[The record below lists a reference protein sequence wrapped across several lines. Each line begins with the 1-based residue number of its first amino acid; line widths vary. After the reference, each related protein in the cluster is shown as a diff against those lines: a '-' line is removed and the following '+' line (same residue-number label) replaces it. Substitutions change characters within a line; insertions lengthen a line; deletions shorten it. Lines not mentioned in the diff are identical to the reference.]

1 MSKILIFRI
10 GGIMNFYYFCIMKN
24 YTRNIAVFVV
34 ALLLVGC
41 ANVVTPSG
49 GPKDQT
55 PPVVLESSPANNS
68 TDFKGR
74 SIHLTFD
81 EFVVLNNPSNNVL
94 ISPPMSKKATYR
106 TSGKTLIIKF
116 EEPLQ
121 PNTTYSINFG
131 DAIKDLHEGNIFKG
145 YTFNFSTGVSIDSLS
160 LKGKVI
166 SASTLTPMDGMIVG
180 LYSYDN
186 ESVTFDSLPYKVK
199 PNYLT
204 TTDKK
209 GEFEFSGLADKEYLI
224 FALKDANSNLIFD
237 LPNEE
242 IAFCSDLVKPYYI
255 DNQMITKQ
263 IVDTIKNDSIATN
276 DSILISVDSV
286 VEVKKPD
293 YPSYVLYS
301 FIQEDSVQKLFK
313 KELVEEGLLR
323 FVFRYPASNV
333 TINALEPL
341 PDTFNITPVYST
353 RQDTVLWY
361 FTPCKDSL
369 WISINDGV
377 NISDTIHF
385 SLKPRENA
393 SRRRRNQET
402 NVVKRLVLKNNLKGN
417 KLKPEQ
423 PLIFVFNEPIVHVN
437 QPDSLLFVENNDTTY
452 RKQQFEKLDNYGFK
466 YQIVN
471 DLKPE
476 NKYQIL
482 IPDSVFF
489 GARGY
494 TNDTI
499 KAAFSVQEES
509 AFGNIYLTVEMPAN
523 VPQVIIELT
532 TENGKT
538 IDTQIVTKTEE
549 IAFEYLDPGKYKLK
563 ATIDLDANGVWSPGS
578 FTKRLQAE
586 KIVFYDGVLE
596 VRANWDIDLDEP
608 WKIEN

>member
-1 MSKILIFRI
+1 MI
-10 GGIMNFYYFCIMKN
+10 FYYFCNMKICVRIL
-24 YTRNIAVFVV
+24 TVLAVAF
-34 ALLLVGC
+34 LLVGC
-41 ANVVTPSG
+41 ANVVMPSG
-49 GPKDQT
+49 GPKDT
-55 PPVVLESSPANNS
+55 KSPVVLEASPENNS

-74 SIHLTFD
+74 TIHLTFD
-81 EFVVLNNPSNNVL
+81 EFVTLNNPTNNVM
-94 ISPPMSKKATYR
+94 ISPPMGKKPTYR
-106 TSGKTLIIKF
+106 TSGKTLIIRF
-116 EEPLQ
+116 EEPLR

-131 DAIKDLHEGNIFKG
+131 DAIKDLHEGNIFKD
-145 YTFNFSTGVSIDSLS
+145 YTFNFSTGESIDSLS

-166 SASTLTPMDGMIVG
+166 SASELKPMENMLVG
-180 LYSYDN
+180 LYSDDN
-186 ESVTFDSLPYKVK
+186 DTLTFDSLPYKVK
-199 PNYLT
+199 PYYIT
-204 TTDKK
+204 TTNKQ

-224 FALKDANSNLIFD
+224 FALSDANSNMIYD

-242 IAFCSDLVKPYYI
+242 IAFCSDFVKPYYI
-255 DNQMITKQ
+255 DNQIIKKQ
-263 IVDTIKNDSIATN
+263 TIDTITNDSIATN
-276 DSILISVDSV
+276 DSITIKVDSIL
-286 VEVKKPD
+286 EVKKPD
-293 YPSYVLYS
+293 YPIYVLYS

-341 PDTFNITPVYST
+341 PDTFNIMPVYSM
-353 RQDTVLWY
+353 RKDTVLWY

-369 WISINDGV
+369 WISINDGAK
-377 NISDTIHF
+377 ISDTTHY
-385 SLKPRENA
+385 SLKPRENT

-402 NVVKRLVLKNNLKGN
+402 TVVKRLTVKNNTKGN

-423 PLIFVFNEPIVHVN
+423 PLIFVFNDPIVRLN
-437 QPDSLLFVENNDTTY
+437 LPDSMLWVENKDTIY
-452 RKQQFEKLDNYGFK
+452 QNIQFDKVDEYGFK
-466 YQIVN
+466 YKIVK

-476 NKYQIL
+476 ESYKL
-482 IPDSVFF
+482 VIPDSVFF

-499 KAAFSVQEES
+499 TAAFSVQEES
-509 AFGNIYLTVEMPAN
+509 AFGNIYLTVEIPAN
-523 VPQVIIELT
+523 VPQVIVELT

-563 ATIDLDANGVWSPGS
+563 AIIDIDANGVWSPGN

-586 KIVFYDGVLE
+586 KIVFYQNVLE
-596 VRANWDIDLDEP
+596 VRANWDIDLDEA

>member
-1 MSKILIFRI
+1 MKSYARRI
-10 GGIMNFYYFCIMKN
+10 
-24 YTRNIAVFVV
+24 TVVLV

-49 GPKDQT
+49 GPKDVT

-74 SIHLTFD
+74 TIHLTFD
-81 EFVVLNNPSNNVL
+81 EFITLNNPSNNVL
-94 ISPPMSKKATYR
+94 ISPPMDKKPTYR

-116 EEPLQ
+116 EEPLK

-131 DAIKDLHEGNIFKG
+131 DAIKDLHEGNVFKG
-145 YTFNFSTGVSIDSLS
+145 YTFNFSTGESIDSLS
-160 LKGKVI
+160 LTGKVI
-166 SASTLTPMDGMIVG
+166 SASALTPMDGMIVG
-180 LYSYDN
+180 LYFYDN
-186 ESVTFDSLPYKVK
+186 ELVTLDSMPYKVK
-199 PNYLT
+199 PSYLT
-204 TTDKK
+204 TTDKQ

-224 FALKDANSNLIFD
+224 FALKDNNSNLLFD

-255 DNQMITKQ
+255 DNQVNTIT
-263 IVDTIKNDSIATN
+263 AN

-286 VEVKKPD
+286 IETKKPE
-293 YPSYVLYS
+293 YPFYVLYS
-301 FIQEDSVQKLFK
+301 FVQEDSVQKLFK

-341 PDTFNITPVYST
+341 PDTFNIMPVFSM

-377 NISDTIHF
+377 KISDTTHF
-385 SLKPRENA
+385 SLKPRENV
-393 SRRRRNQET
+393 SRRRRRQEENT
-402 NVVKRLVLKNNLKGN
+402 VKHLSAKNNLKSS

-423 PLIFVFNEPIVHVN
+423 PLVFSFNEPIVKMN
-437 QPDSLLFVENNDTTY
+437 QPDSILFIENKDTTY
-452 RKQQFEKLDNYGFK
+452 RKQSFEKLDDYGFK

-471 DLKPE
+471 NLKPE
-476 NKYQIL
+476 NKYQLI

-489 GARGY
+489 GIRGY
-494 TNDTI
+494 TNDSI
-499 KAAFSVQEES
+499 KIGFNVQEES
-509 AFGNIYLTVEMPAN
+509 AFGNIYITVEIPDK
-523 VPQVIIELT
+523 VPQVIVELT

-538 IDTQIVTKTEE
+538 IDTRIVTKTEE
-549 IAFEYLDPGKYKLK
+549 LAFEYLDPGKYKLK
-563 ATIDLDANGVWSPGS
+563 ATLDLDANGIWSPGN
-578 FTKRLQAE
+578 FTKKLQAE
-586 KIVFYDGVLE
+586 KIVFYDAVLE

>member
-1 MSKILIFRI
+1 MK
-10 GGIMNFYYFCIMKN
+10 FYYFCIMK
-24 YTRNIAVFVV
+24 TSARIITILAI

-41 ANVVTPSG
+41 ANVVMPSG
-49 GPKDQT
+49 GPKDT
-55 PPVVLESSPANNS
+55 KSPVVLEASPANNS
-68 TDFKGR
+68 TDFKGKT
-74 SIHLTFD
+74 IHLTFD
-81 EFVVLNNPSNNVL
+81 EFIVLNNPSNNVM
-94 ISPPMSKKATYR
+94 ISPPMSKKPTYR

-116 EEPLQ
+116 EEQLQ

-145 YTFNFSTGVSIDSLS
+145 YTFNFSTGASIDSLS

-166 SASTLTPMDGMIVG
+166 SASEFKPMDGMVVG
-180 LYSYDN
+180 LYSGDN
-186 ESVTFDSLPYKVK
+186 ESVTLDSLPYKIK
-199 PNYLT
+199 PNYIT
-204 TTDKK
+204 TTDKN
-209 GEFEFSGLADKEYLI
+209 GEFEFSGLADKEYLV
-224 FALKDANSNLIFD
+224 FALKDANSNLIYD

-242 IAFCSDLVKPYYI
+242 IAFCSDLIKPYYI
-255 DNQMITKQ
+255 DNQIINKS
-263 IVDTIKNDSIATN
+263 VSDTIQNDSIAAN
-276 DSILISVDSV
+276 DSILIKVDSIL
-286 VEVKKPD
+286 EVKKPD
-293 YPSYVLYS
+293 YPIYELFS

-333 TINALEPL
+333 RINALESL
-341 PDTFNITPVYST
+341 PDTFNIMPVYSM
-353 RQDTVLWY
+353 RKDTVLWY

-377 NISDTIHF
+377 KISDTTHY

-393 SRRRRNQET
+393 SRRRRRQEE
-402 NVVKRLVLKNNLKGN
+402 NVVKRLTVKNNLKAN

-423 PLIFVFNEPIVHVN
+423 PLIFVFNEPIIKVN
-437 QPDSLLFVENNDTTY
+437 QPDSMLFVENNDTIY
-452 RKQQFEKLDNYGFK
+452 RKQQFEKLDEYGFK

-476 NKYQIL
+476 NKYQVIV
-482 IPDSVFF
+482 PDSVFF
-489 GARGY
+489 GVRGY

-499 KAAFSVQEES
+499 LTNFSVQEES
-509 AFGNIYLTVEMPAN
+509 AFGNIYITVEIPEN
-523 VPQVIIELT
+523 VPQVIVELT

-538 IDTQIVTKTEE
+538 IDTHIVTKTGEL
-549 IAFEYLDPGKYKLK
+549 AFEYLDPGKYKLK
-563 ATIDLDANGVWSPGS
+563 ATIDLDANGVWSPGN

-586 KIVFYDGVLE
+586 KIVFYQNTLE

>member
-1 MSKILIFRI
+1 M
-10 GGIMNFYYFCIMKN
+10 
-24 YTRNIAVFVV
+24 V

-49 GPKDQT
+49 GPKDVT

-74 SIHLTFD
+74 TIHLTFD
-81 EFVVLNNPSNNVL
+81 EFITLNNPSNNVL
-94 ISPPMSKKATYR
+94 ISPPMDKKPTYR

-116 EEPLQ
+116 EEPLK
-121 PNTTYSINFG
+121 PNTTYFINFG
-131 DAIKDLHEGNIFKG
+131 DAIKDLHEGNVFKG
-145 YTFNFSTGVSIDSLS
+145 YTFNFSTGESIDSLS
-160 LKGKVI
+160 LTGKVI
-166 SASTLTPMDGMIVG
+166 SASALTPMDGMIVG

-186 ESVTFDSLPYKVK
+186 ELVTLDSMPYKVK
-199 PNYLT
+199 PSYLT
-204 TTDKK
+204 TTDKQ

-224 FALKDANSNLIFD
+224 FALKDNNSNLLFD

-255 DNQMITKQ
+255 DNQVNTIT
-263 IVDTIKNDSIATN
+263 AN

-286 VEVKKPD
+286 IETKKPE
-293 YPSYVLYS
+293 YPFYVLYS
-301 FIQEDSVQKLFK
+301 FVQEDSVQKLFK

-341 PDTFNITPVYST
+341 PDTFNIMPVFSM

-377 NISDTIHF
+377 KISDTTHF
-385 SLKPRENA
+385 SLKPRENV
-393 SRRRRNQET
+393 SRRRRRQEENT
-402 NVVKRLVLKNNLKGN
+402 VKHLSAKNNLKSS

-423 PLIFVFNEPIVHVN
+423 PLVFSFNEPIVKMN
-437 QPDSLLFVENNDTTY
+437 QPDSILFIENKDTTY
-452 RKQQFEKLDNYGFK
+452 RKQSFEKLDYYGFK

-471 DLKPE
+471 NLKPE
-476 NKYQIL
+476 NKYQLI

-489 GARGY
+489 GIRGY
-494 TNDTI
+494 TNDSI
-499 KAAFSVQEES
+499 KIGFNVQEES
-509 AFGNIYLTVEMPAN
+509 AFGNIYITVEIPDK
-523 VPQVIIELT
+523 VPQVIVELT

-538 IDTQIVTKTEE
+538 IDTRIVTKTEE
-549 IAFEYLDPGKYKLK
+549 LAFEYLDPGKYKLK
-563 ATIDLDANGVWSPGS
+563 ATLDLDANGIWSPGN
-578 FTKRLQAE
+578 FTKKLQAE
-586 KIVFYDGVLE
+586 KIVFYDAVLE